1 MFCEK
6 LISTVTMQGRE
17 AEHVQIASYAKNSL
31 FKDRRHDYIS
41 KLWLPIHQ
49 PSLLT
54 YHQTKESLI
63 PRRVTTDPQHHCY
76 CGFHKPRCNRHFHL
90 LYQMYPRRFSIN
102 FCRMLKSGLIFIC
115 SSRLLQSKVILNK
128 HKNSK
133 YFQICDYF

>member
-76 CGFHKPRCNRHFHL
+76 CGFHKPRCNEKCYYCGHSFMAEVTRSVKEGK
-90 LYQMYPRRFSIN
+90 PTKE
-102 FCRMLKSGLIFIC
+102 CLKHMS
-115 SSRLLQSKVILNK
+115 
-128 HKNSK
+128 
-133 YFQICDYF
+133 

>member
-63 PRRVTTDPQHHCY
+63 PLSCDHRSTAS
-76 CGFHKPRCNRHFHL
+76 L
-90 LYQMYPRRFSIN
+90 LLWFS
-102 FCRMLKSGLIFIC
+102 
-115 SSRLLQSKVILNK
+115 
-128 HKNSK
+128 
-133 YFQICDYF
+133 